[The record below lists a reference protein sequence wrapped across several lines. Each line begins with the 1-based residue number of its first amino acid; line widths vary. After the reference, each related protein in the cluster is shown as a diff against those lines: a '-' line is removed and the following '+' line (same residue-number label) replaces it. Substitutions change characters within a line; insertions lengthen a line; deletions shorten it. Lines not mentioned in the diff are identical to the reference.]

1 MFHLMLFGEPI
12 ESRRKKKNKQKYWNL
27 KGRTKENCNWMK
39 ITVRSRIDESEIV
52 DTLNGDIEVIVVV
65 VVVDASYELNRA
77 ANDYVFIY

>member
-1 MFHLMLFGEPI
+1 
-12 ESRRKKKNKQKYWNL
+12 
-27 KGRTKENCNWMK
+27 MK

-52 DTLNGDIEVIVVV
+52 DTFNGDIEVIVVV